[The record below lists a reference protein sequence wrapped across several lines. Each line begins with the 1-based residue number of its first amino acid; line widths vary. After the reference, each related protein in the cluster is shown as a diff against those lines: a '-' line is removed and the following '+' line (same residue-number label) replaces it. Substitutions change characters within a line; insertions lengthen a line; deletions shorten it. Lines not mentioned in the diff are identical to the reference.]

1 MKITIL
7 TTFPNMFDSFLN
19 YSIIARA
26 IANNHL
32 TVKIVNFRDYTKDKN
47 HRTDSR
53 PIGGGAGLI
62 LKCQPI
68 YDALKANSNEKTL
81 KIILTPRG
89 KTFNQKMAK
98 EMAANYD
105 DILIMCGHY
114 EGIDERIYKYFDL
127 ELSIGDYILT
137 GGETACFVL
146 IDALSRLKKGV
157 INEESLENE
166 TFNNNLIE
174 YPQYTD
180 PYSFNGY
187 EVPKILYCGD
197 HNIIKKYNLKKS
209 LEYTKK
215 YRPDLLKNYNLSKE
229 ETILLKELDDNI
241 TPKWELDAIEKAK
254 KFTNKD

>member
-7 TTFPNMFDSFLN
+7 TTFPNIFDSFLN

-26 IANNHL
+26 ISKKKL
-32 TVKIVNFRDYTKDKN
+32 EIKIVNFRDYTKDKN

-68 YDALKANSNEKTL
+68 YDALQENSNEKTL

-89 KTFNQKMAK
+89 KTFTQKIAINI
-98 EMAANYD
+98 ANNYE

-137 GGETACFVL
+137 GGETAAFVL
-146 IDALSRLKKGV
+146 IDALSRLSDGV
-157 INEESLENE
+157 INSESLKNE
-166 TFNNNLIE
+166 TFNNNLVE
-174 YPQYTD
+174 YPQYTS
-180 PYSFNGY
+180 PRVFQGE
-187 EVPKILYCGD
+187 EVPEILYCGNHD
-197 HNIIKKYNLKKS
+197 VIDKYNLKKS
-209 LEYTKK
+209 LEYTQK
-215 YRPDLLKNYNLSKE
+215 YRPDLLKKYQLSQLE
-229 ETILLKELDDNI
+229 KELLNELNSNI
-241 TPKWELDAIEKAK
+241 QPKREKDAIKKAK
-254 KFTNKD
+254 KFTNKN